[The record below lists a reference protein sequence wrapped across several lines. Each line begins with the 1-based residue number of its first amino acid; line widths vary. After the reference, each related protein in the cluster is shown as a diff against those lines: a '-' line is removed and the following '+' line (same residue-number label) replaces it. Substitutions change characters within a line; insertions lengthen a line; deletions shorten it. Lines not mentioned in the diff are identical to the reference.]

1 MVDLNRDGWETG
13 GEEAGG
19 WWGLES
25 LEHLETGQEGGR
37 LVGGGWKGRQGG
49 KRPEARGLDR
59 GYGCSDGNQIRRA
72 LT

>member
-37 LVGGGWKGRQGG
+37 LVGGDGRV
-49 KRPEARGLDR
+49 ARGGRDLKPEGSIEATAAQTVTELD
-59 GYGCSDGNQIRRA
+59 G
-72 LT
+72 L

>member
-1 MVDLNRDGWETG
+1 MVDLNQDGWETG

-25 LEHLETGQEGGR
+25 LEHLKTGQEGGR
-37 LVGGGWKGRQGG
+37 LVGGDGRV
-49 KRPEARGLDR
+49 ARGGRDLKPEGPDR
-59 GYGCSDGNQIRRA
+59 SYGCSDGNRIRRA